1 MKKQLVIS
9 LKMLGLMTILLG
21 VVYPLLIT
29 GVARLVFPSK
39 ANGSL
44 IEVNGTLQGSELIAQ
59 KTDTAIYFNTRPSA
73 TGYNTLASGGSNLGL
88 TSRNLYNLV
97 QMRKNDVIEKN
108 KLIGDTDIP
117 SDMLFASASGL
128 DPHISPQAA
137 KIQINRISE
146 ARGFTEGQKRQ
157 LGILVDKLTETP
169 QFGIFGCK
177 RVNVFILNLELDK
190 LK

>member
-1 MKKQLVIS
+1 
-9 LKMLGLMTILLG
+9 MTILLG

-29 GVARLVFPSK
+29 GVAQLVFPSK

-44 IEVNGTLQGSELIAQ
+44 IEVNGRLQGSELIAQ

-73 TGYNTLASGGSNLGL
+73 TDYNTLASGGSNLGL
-88 TSRNLYNLV
+88 TSKKLYDLV
-97 QMRKNDVIEKN
+97 QMRKNDVIKKN
-108 KLIGDTDIP
+108 KLTEDTNIP

-128 DPHISPQAA
+128 DPHISLQAA

-146 ARGFTEGQKRQ
+146 ARGFTNEQKRQ
-157 LGILVDKLTETP
+157 LGILVDQLTATP